1 MASAQKRNAAFHA
14 GEQPTDSVLR
24 VIYFHPADRDPLPDY
39 AARLDRIMTDISG
52 FYREGLEQ
60 RFGVKTGG

>member
-1 MASAQKRNAAFHA
+1 
-14 GEQPTDSVLR
+14 
-24 VIYFHPADRDPLPDY
+24 
-39 AARLDRIMTDISG
+39 MTDISG